1 MPSLSKK
8 YKINYNKR
16 YTISKNKNQQGHK
29 SIKVYNRVKRLSR
42 KRKDY
47 IGGDIEVPAIN
58 NIFPSGQTYQP
69 NPDCLEKECDKDD
82 AGKKTTTCLNTQ
94 IVMNLFRQT
103 LDDSEQETMDR
114 IDGNFTDEERNEI
127 FKFISANKKDKLIEY
142 LQDKFLKTTSVLNNL
157 SKPDFAFYHVNVNKH
172 LQTEF
177 IKNLDS
183 LFLIKNFT
191 WNDFVKIYKSLL
203 DK

>member
-1 MPSLSKK
+1 LYWKQFYPRKWK
-8 YKINYNKR
+8 
-16 YTISKNKNQQGHK
+16 TI
-29 SIKVYNRVKRLSR
+29 
-42 KRKDY
+42 
-47 IGGDIEVPAIN
+47 IE
-58 NIFPSGQTYQP
+58 
-69 NPDCLEKECDKDD
+69 DELLEKIGDNKII
-82 AGKKTTTCLNTQ
+82 T
-94 IVMNLFRQT
+94 
-103 LDDSEQETMDR
+103 R
-114 IDGNFTDEERNEI
+114 IGFTDEERNEI